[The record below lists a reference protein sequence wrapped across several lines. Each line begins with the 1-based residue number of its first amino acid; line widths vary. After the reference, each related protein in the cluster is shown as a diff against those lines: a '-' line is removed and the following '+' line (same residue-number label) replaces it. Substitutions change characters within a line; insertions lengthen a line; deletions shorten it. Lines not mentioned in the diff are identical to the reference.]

1 MAVWAFGGWRWD
13 LRPWG
18 CQPSDSYRAVVDA
31 TPSQPLYL
39 PPGRIVPLDVERCPG
54 RRRGGLEAVD
64 AGGRALASARFDGAE
79 ESDRVELSLVLGPS
93 RPPTELVG
101 ELVRATAALAAG
113 AGAGRLVVDFDP
125 ACRLAQDVVAAS
137 GLDWRVRATR
147 DGAVAELSLDE
158 SVPPVPTP
166 PHNASVVRTHPRG
179 VTVMPSAEGPSLRS
193 DPRWT
198 PGQARRTDR
207 LLGRLVAQRRSAAAG
222 WRRSMRPHRSQP

>member
-1 MAVWAFGGWRWD
+1 MAVWAFGGWGWD

-31 TPSQPLYL
+31 TPSQPPYL

-79 ESDRVELSLVLGPS
+79 ESDGVELSLVLGPS
-93 RPPTELVG
+93 RPPTELIG
-101 ELVRATAALAAG
+101 ELVRATAELAAG

-158 SVPPVPTP
+158 TVAPTP
-166 PHNASVVRTHPRG
+166 LPPRNASVVRTHPPG

-207 LLGRLVAQRRSAAAG
+207 LLGRLVALHRSSTA
-222 WRRSMRPHRSQP
+222 RSRPPHRSHR

>member
-1 MAVWAFGGWRWD
+1 VDADG
-13 LRPWG
+13 
-18 CQPSDSYRAVVDA
+18 RAV
-31 TPSQPLYL
+31 
-39 PPGRIVPLDVERCPG
+39 
-54 RRRGGLEAVD
+54 
-64 AGGRALASARFDGAE
+64 ASARFDGAE
-79 ESDRVELSLVLGPS
+79 ESDRVELSLVLGPG

-125 ACRLAQDVVAAS
+125 ACRLALDVVAAS

-158 SVPPVPTP
+158 TVAPAPMPRR
-166 PHNASVVRTHPRG
+166 NASVVRTHPPG
-179 VTVMPSAEGPSLRS
+179 VTVMPSAEGRSLRS

-207 LLGRLVAQRRSAAAG
+207 LLGRLVAQRRSSAAG
-222 WRRSMRPHRSQP
+222 WRRSMRPHRGQA